1 MSNQHPRVSIGMPVY
16 NGENY
21 LEESLNSIVAQTFED
36 FELIISDNASTDR
49 TEEICKA
56 YAAEDRRIRYY
67 RNEQNLGPARNYN
80 RVFELAKGEYFKWT
94 AHDDLLAPEYLER
107 CVEVLD
113 RNPELVLCYS
123 RVIFIDEQQKQL
135 RKSSSDLLTLSLP
148 KPHQRFKH
156 YQELIFSKSK
166 KKRASILPTETDED
180 KIDKHP
186 GGDRWLPIFGLIRT
200 DALSQTPLIASYV
213 NSDMIL
219 LGQLALLGEF
229 YEIPDYLFF
238 YRDHAQ
244 ASGRKNN
251 GYYEFNVWFD
261 PNNKGRKK
269 MVLPLWKW
277 FAEYLIAIKRAQL
290 PWQEKIACYMLMA
303 RWLWWMRQRLSKE
316 LAINLAIALNIQTFS
331 FLGYRKKIPT
341 QW

>member
-1 MSNQHPRVSIGMPVY
+1 MSNEHPRVSIGMPVY

-21 LEESLNSIVAQTFED
+21 LEETLNSIVAQTFED

-113 RNPELVLCYS
+113 RNPALVLCYS
-123 RVIFIDEQQKQL
+123 RVIFVDEQQQQL
-135 RKSSSDLLTLSLP
+135 RKSCSDLLNLSSP
-148 KPHQRFKH
+148 QPHQRFKH
-156 YQELIFSKSK
+156 YQELLFKKKKKGSSKS
-166 KKRASILPTETDED
+166 PTKAD
-180 KIDKHP
+180 KTDKHP
-186 GGDRWLPIFGLIRT
+186 GGDRWLPIFGVIRT
-200 DALSQTPLIASYV
+200 EALSKTPLIASYV

-219 LGQLALLGEF
+219 LGELALLGEF

-238 YRDHAQ
+238 YRDHDQ

-251 GYYEFNVWFD
+251 GWYEFNVWFD
-261 PNNKGRKK
+261 PNNKGKKK

-277 FAEYLIAIKRAQL
+277 FAEYLSAIKRAQL
-290 PWQEKIACYMLMA
+290 PWQEKIACYLLMV
-303 RWLWWMRQRLSKE
+303 RWLRVMRPRLVKE